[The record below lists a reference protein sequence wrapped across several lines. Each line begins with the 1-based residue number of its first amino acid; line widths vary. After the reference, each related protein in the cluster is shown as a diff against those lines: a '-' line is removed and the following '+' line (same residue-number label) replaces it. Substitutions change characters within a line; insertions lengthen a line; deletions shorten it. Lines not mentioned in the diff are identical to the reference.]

1 MTLFKTRVKQQWKF
15 HLKLFRSV
23 ADWTTYIYLIIPSV
37 LFLFY
42 LYKETI
48 LQGEYG
54 FITYIS
60 APFFT
65 FFLLSVARIG
75 YLRTFVAAADR
86 LFLIQH
92 QRSFSQ
98 LKRYAFLYSVISQS
112 LYITF
117 FLLILSPVLQYYYH
131 FTTLGIIQLACS
143 MVLQFLLSKLIDFK
157 SIHKWVKFIFQLL
170 ITAILASM
178 VLYTNLFIVSLTV
191 AFIVASVFHYEKRH
205 IRSNMYFDQQVN
217 TEREAYFRWQGRI
230 FIVSPEL
237 KSMEPAKH
245 TLKAPRFL
253 KGSLFTKPN
262 DAIAELMLKTL
273 VRDKR
278 YRWGYVRLVA
288 VTIPVYV
295 ALPLWGDMLC
305 IITTYFMLN
314 SWLQSVM
321 NEIKA
326 HAIFNVIQ
334 VQEEAWNVSL
344 QRIKNYFVNYVLI
357 FIAFIVLLGM
367 FF

>member
-1 MTLFKTRVKQQWKF
+1 MTLFKERVVQQWKF
-15 HLKLFRSV
+15 HLKTFRSI
-23 ADWTTYIYLIIPSV
+23 ADRTTYIYLIIPSM

-60 APFFT
+60 VPFFI
-65 FFLLSVARIG
+65 FLLLSIARIG

-131 FTTLGIIQLACS
+131 FNTLGIVQLACS
-143 MVLQFLLSKLIDFK
+143 MILQFSLSKLIDFK
-157 SIHKWVKFIFQLL
+157 SIHKWLKFIIQLS
-170 ITAILASM
+170 ITAILVSM

-191 AFIVASVFHYEKRH
+191 VFIVASVIYYEKRH
-205 IRSNMYFDQQVN
+205 IRSTMYFDQQVN

-230 FIVSPEL
+230 FMVSQEL

-245 TLKAPRFL
+245 TLKAPL
-253 KGSLFTKPN
+253 LEGPV
-262 DAIAELMLKTL
+262 IYE
-273 VRDKR
+273 VKR
-278 YRWGYVRLVA
+278 RN
-288 VTIPVYV
+288 
-295 ALPLWGDMLC
+295 C
-305 IITTYFMLN
+305 
-314 SWLQSVM
+314 
-321 NEIKA
+321 
-326 HAIFNVIQ
+326 
-334 VQEEAWNVSL
+334 
-344 QRIKNYFVNYVLI
+344 
-357 FIAFIVLLGM
+357 
-367 FF
+367 

>member
-1 MTLFKTRVKQQWKF
+1 MTLFKERVEQQWKF
-15 HLKLFRSV
+15 HFKMFRSI
-23 ADWTTYIYLIIPSV
+23 ADWTTYIYLIIPSM

-60 APFFT
+60 APFFV
-65 FFLLSVARIG
+65 FLLLSIARIG

-117 FLLILSPVLQYYYH
+117 FLLILSPVLQYHYH
-131 FTTLGIIQLACS
+131 FAILGMIQLACS

-157 SIHKWVKFIFQLL
+157 SIHKWIKFIIQLL

-191 AFIVASVFHYEKRH
+191 VFIVASVVYYEKRH
-205 IRSNMYFDQQVN
+205 IRSTMYFDRQVN
-217 TEREAYFRWQGRI
+217 AEREAYFRWQGRI

-253 KGSLFTKPN
+253 KGRLFTKSN

-278 YRWGYVRLVA
+278 YRWGYVRLVV

-295 ALPLWGDMLC
+295 ALPLWGDVLC

-334 VQEEAWNVSL
+334 VQEEVWNVSL
-344 QRIKNYFVNYVLI
+344 QTIKNYFVNYVLI
-357 FIAFIVLLGM
+357 FISFIVLLGM
-367 FF
+367 IF